1 MRRKTNLIALD
12 AIANEKQRLQEQVER
27 GRLLIENAQ
36 LKFQRL
42 VEKEKTI
49 TEMLPIPRVR

>member
-1 MRRKTNLIALD
+1 MRHKTNLIALNE
-12 AIANEKQRLQEQVER
+12 IANEKQRLQEQVER

-49 TEMLPIPRVR
+49 VEMPPIPRVR